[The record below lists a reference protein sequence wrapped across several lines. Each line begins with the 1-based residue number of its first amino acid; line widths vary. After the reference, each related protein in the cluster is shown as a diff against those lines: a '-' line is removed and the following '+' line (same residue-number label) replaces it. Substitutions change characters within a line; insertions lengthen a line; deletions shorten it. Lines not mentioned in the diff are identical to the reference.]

1 MSSLFFIGDRTVSKL
16 LLSGMM
22 AWGGLSSQT
31 SLAGDE
37 PVELEAIEVTG
48 AKPVTAISPLEG
60 LYLEKE
66 QIPGNVQR
74 ISREDIHNAR
84 ASSLG
89 ELMNGRLQSVNVNDY
104 QGNPFQMD
112 ITYRGFSASPQI
124 GTPQGLSVF
133 LDGVRVNEPFGDVT
147 NWDLIPLNALSG
159 MEVFPG
165 SNPLFGLNTLGG
177 ALALRTR
184 NGFEDAGAE
193 VSFQGGSWG
202 RKHGQ
207 LAAGVN
213 NGVLGGFIALNGFAE
228 DGWRVNSPTQV
239 LQGFGRVDWRGERFD
254 LRASALLVGN
264 HLLGNGLLPR
274 ERYDNQPEA
283 VFSSPDE
290 TRNDLQHYTLGG
302 AYHFTD
308 HFSITGQIYRRDG
321 TRRSVAGDIYED
333 FREMDSGW
341 ANPLVAQG
349 TDTGQPVCQLPDVN
363 RNGVPDHGLD
373 GDDDGMIDPG
383 SLNVP
388 IDAGNRD
395 KVVPVSPL
403 NGYDCGLIRYV
414 PVSADSGPRN
424 GAAGDRRNQT
434 AGLSSRG
441 WIDGTPTGVMNKT
454 RIGQLTDGAALQLNW
469 NLPQHKFMLG
479 GSVDAAQSD
488 FTSLQRLG
496 LMDESHRVYT
506 DPTAIDPVFTAARE
520 DIRNNVFAGQSTT
533 YAGYLSET
541 FSPWDN
547 VHLSFSGRFNHT
559 RVKNRLKA
567 RSRAGYDN
575 LHDLLDLNTYRPT
588 VVVCPGTDPAACPAQ
603 PNYNFRANW
612 DRDVWLSS
620 DPYYGLGQ
628 YSERPTSESFTYN
641 AFNPAVGLSVLP
653 IESLNVFFNW
663 SQGTRTPSSVEL
675 GCAYD
680 PSLVPQDPTDPHSPK
695 IPRSFASIG
704 GACTLPTTLSGDP
717 FLPQIFAR
725 TYEFGLRGSLLRD
738 WEWNAGVYHTD
749 LRDDIYLVGIT
760 ANRSF
765 FDTIGDTRRQ
775 GVELGL
781 SGKMGIVDLH
791 LGYGYTDAT
800 FQSTLY
806 MLSPHNSSAAVASPP
821 EARYDAS
828 GRPTQALQDMI
839 RIEPGD
845 RMPGIP
851 LHNLNLS
858 LDAHLTPTW
867 ELGLSMVAH
876 SPAFVRGNE
885 NNDHTV
891 GAYDYVQKSTGTGY
905 TWVANRPYTQAGN
918 VAGYVIFNLKT
929 RYEVLPGLSVF
940 GLVNNLLD
948 KRYFTAGRLG
958 INPFAPQEQGVT
970 GPSGWN
976 YNANDW
982 LNTTLVAPGAP
993 RAFWAGIEYR
1003 Y

>member
-1 MSSLFFIGDRTVSKL
+1 MSSLFFSGNRTVLKL
-16 LLSGMM
+16 LVPTVML
-22 AWGGLSSQT
+22 WGASSPQT
-31 SLAGDE
+31 RAAGEE
-37 PVELEAIEVTG
+37 PVELEAVEVS
-48 AKPVTAISPLEG
+48 ADKPVKAISPLEG
-60 LYLEKE
+60 LYLEKT
-66 QIPGNVQR
+66 QIPGNVQG

-177 ALALRTR
+177 ALSLRTR
-184 NGFEDAGAE
+184 NGFDDAGAE

-213 NGVLGGFIALNGFAE
+213 NGVLAGFVALNGFAE
-228 DGWRVNSPTQV
+228 DGWRINSPTQV

-264 HLLGNGLLPR
+264 QLLGNGLLPR
-274 ERYDNQPEA
+274 ELYDHQPEA

-308 HFSITGQIYRRDG
+308 QFSITGQLYRRDG
-321 TRRSVAGDIYED
+321 TRSSVAGDIYED
-333 FREMDSGW
+333 FRELGSGW

-349 TDTGQPVCQLPDVN
+349 TDTAQPVCQLQDSD
-363 RNGVPDHGLD
+363 RNGIPDHGLD
-373 GDDDGMIDPG
+373 LDDDGIIDPG
-383 SLNVP
+383 SLNIPVQ
-388 IDAGNRD
+388 AGNRD
-395 KVVPVSPL
+395 AIVPLPPL

-434 AGLSSRG
+434 PGLSSRG
-441 WIDGTPTGVMNKT
+441 WIEGTPTGVLNKT

-469 NLPQHKFMLG
+469 NLPRHKFMVG
-479 GSVDAAQSD
+479 GSLDAAQSD
-488 FTSLQRLG
+488 FSSRQRLG
-496 LMDESHRVYT
+496 LMDASHRVYT
-506 DPTAIDPVFTAARE
+506 DPVALDPVFIAGRE
-520 DIRNNVFAGQSTT
+520 DIRNNVFAGRSTT
-533 YAGYLSET
+533 YAGYFSET

-588 VVVCPGTDPAACPAQ
+588 VVVCPGTDAAACPAL

-612 DRDVWLSS
+612 DRDAWLAS

-628 YSERPTSESFTYN
+628 YSERPTTESFTYN
-641 AFNPAVGLSVLP
+641 AFNPAAGISVSPL
-653 IESLNVFFNW
+653 ESLNLFFNW

-680 PSLVPQDPTDPHSPK
+680 ATLVPQDPTDPDSPK

-725 TYEFGLRGSLLRD
+725 TQEFGLRGTVFHD
-738 WEWNAGVYHTD
+738 WEWNAGLYRTD

-765 FDTIGDTRRQ
+765 FDTIGNTRRQ
-775 GVELGL
+775 GIELGL
-781 SGKMGIVDLH
+781 SGKVGIFDVR

-800 FQSTLY
+800 FQSNLY
-806 MLSPHNSSAAVASPP
+806 LLSPHNSSAAVASPP
-821 EARYDAS
+821 DVTYDAR
-828 GRPTQALQDMI
+828 GRPVQALQDMI
-839 RIEPGD
+839 RVEPGD

-858 LDAHLTPTW
+858 LNAHLTPAW
-867 ELGLSMVAH
+867 ELGLSLVAH
-876 SPAFVRGNE
+876 SQAFVRGNE

-891 GAYDYVQKSTGTGY
+891 GAYDYVQRSTGTGY
-905 TWVANRPYTQAGN
+905 AWVANRPFTGSGD
-918 VAGYVIFNLKT
+918 VPGYVLFNLKS

-940 GLVNNLLD
+940 GLVNNLFD

-958 INPFAPQEQGVT
+958 INPFAPPEQGVT
-970 GPSGWN
+970 GPGGWN
-976 YNANDW
+976 YNSSDW